1 MSWIAIARFKAS
13 DPEAHRAARHWEYAA
28 EDVGLL
34 PESNVHLEEEG
45 EQVVLFISET
55 LNDFF
60 QGNPGANFS

>member
-13 DPEAHRAARHWEYAA
+13 DPEAHRAKQHWEYAA

-34 PESNVHLEEEG
+34 PESNVHLEQEEDG
-45 EQVVLFISET
+45 STLFISDT

-60 QGNPGANFS
+60 KGNPGANFS